1 MLVLALAFATVAWAA
16 TVSKPTV
23 RVTRMSPTVVT
34 GTGFQARERVAVT
47 VSAKTAQRVV
57 VVANVAGRFVARFAG
72 FTIPRC
78 TAYAISARGNKGSV
92 ASWKVTPDCA
102 APQGGA
108 GPTNP
113 GTEEP
118 AAMFPTDPIPK
129 KR

>member
-1 MLVLALAFATVAWAA
+1 MRVDARFAFAVDAVLFAA
-16 TVSKPTV
+16 A
-23 RVTRMSPTVVT
+23 
-34 GTGFQARERVAVT
+34 GG
-47 VSAKTAQRVV
+47 
-57 VVANVAGRFVARFAG
+57 VAGRFVARFAG